1 MIRSTRVALRG
12 YRGVSKIPLAKL
24 FSGVS
29 HKFLAGFDGDHQAV
43 WEVAT
48 SKSNKPTGCNSI
60 T

>member
-29 HKFLAGFDGDHQAV
+29 HKFFAGFDGDHQAV

-48 SKSNKPTGCNSI
+48 SKSNKPTGL
-60 T
+60 